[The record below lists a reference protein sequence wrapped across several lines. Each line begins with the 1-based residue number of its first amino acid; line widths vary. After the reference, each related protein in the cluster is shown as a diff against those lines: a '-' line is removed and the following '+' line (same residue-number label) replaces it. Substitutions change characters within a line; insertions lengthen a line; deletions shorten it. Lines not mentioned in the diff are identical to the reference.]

1 MMCMNPWLQVLRAI
15 IYNEIV
21 RIDPELKENQPKKYH
36 Q

>member
-1 MMCMNPWLQVLRAI
+1 MQVLRAVI
-15 IYNEIV
+15 HNEIV